1 MKTGR
6 RFRAL
11 AAAAFMS
18 WAGPGVAGAIDL
30 DEAWRLAL
38 RNDPEL
44 ASARMTL
51 RADLEALPQ
60 ARATLLPSVNLSANT
75 SDNQRDIQGA
85 FSEGF
90 NNHGWSASLTQ
101 PVFRLSEYFLFQEI
115 QALNRQRE
123 AEFAALQQGLIT
135 RVAEAYFGVLEA
147 REELLSS
154 GAEEEALASQLNQAK
169 ESHEVGLVSLTDVL
183 EAQAAYDLARVAHGQ
198 HKGELD
204 IAVEILETLVGQRID
219 EISELSPEL
228 PVREP
233 DPEDREAWVETAL
246 RQNHTLQAS
255 MLAGNVARKELK
267 ARKAEHLPTVDFVAS
282 YNRTVQGGLSFL
294 GGKINNRTYTL
305 EFNMPLFAGGRTRSR
320 VREAGYR
327 IEAAQETSEQ
337 VRQRVAEDIR
347 VLHRLVTLDVYN
359 IRALKQAIASAR
371 SALKATE
378 VGYEVGTRN
387 SVEVLQARRAVFAAE
402 RDHAAAR
409 YQYVINTFRLKE
421 VAGTLSPQDVQ
432 EISVWLRGAS
442 RIH

>member
-1 MKTGR
+1 MKSGR
-6 RFRAL
+6 PLRAL
-11 AAAAFMS
+11 ALSGLTLLLAS
-18 WAGPGVAGAIDL
+18 GPAHAIDL

-38 RNDPEL
+38 HHDPEL

-101 PVFRLSEYFLFQEI
+101 PVFRLSEYFLFQEV
-115 QALNRQRE
+115 QALSRQRE
-123 AEFAALQQGLIT
+123 AEFAVLQQGLIT

-147 REELLSS
+147 REELLSA
-154 GAEEEALASQLNQAK
+154 GAEEEALASQLKQAQ
-169 ESHEVGLVSLTDVL
+169 ESHEVGLISMTDVH

-198 HKGELD
+198 RQGELD
-204 IAVEILETLVGQRID
+204 IAIEILETLVGKPVA
-219 EISELSPEL
+219 EVAELSSEL

-233 DPEDREAWVETAL
+233 EPKDREAWVETAL
-246 RQNHTLQAS
+246 AQNHTLQAS
-255 MLAGNVARKELK
+255 LLASNVARKELK

-282 YNRTVQGGLSFL
+282 YNRSVQGGLSFL
-294 GGKINNRTYTL
+294 GGKINNRTYSL

-327 IEAAQETSEQ
+327 IEAARETTEQ

-359 IRALKQAIASAR
+359 IRALEQAITSAR
-371 SALKATE
+371 SALQATE

-432 EISVWLRGAS
+432 ELSVWLKGAT